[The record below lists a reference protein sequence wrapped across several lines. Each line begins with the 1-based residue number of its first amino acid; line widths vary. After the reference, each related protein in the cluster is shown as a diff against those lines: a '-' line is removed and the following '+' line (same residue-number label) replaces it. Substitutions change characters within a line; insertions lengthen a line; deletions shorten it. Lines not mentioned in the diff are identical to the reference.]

1 MKETR
6 TTRASARMRTRRS
19 ERGAAAVVA
28 RYIQELSGENGGRR
42 RPLAVR
48 DAKELVP

>member
-1 MKETR
+1 MKENR
-6 TTRASARMRTRRS
+6 TAPASDRPRGRRS

-42 RPLAVR
+42 RPLPERGAR
-48 DAKELVP
+48 DLSS